1 VSERPDD
8 EDLVRRAQ
16 AGDASALT
24 VLMVRYQALLT
35 RHAERQLPDFLRPRV
50 SIADVVQEAQ
60 IVVHE
65 RNHEFEDRGAGSF
78 RNWLLKIVD
87 LKVKEVLR
95 THMATAKRAV
105 GREVV
110 KRTNVRTAY
119 FVSGESSPSQVA
131 VGDELQGVARQA
143 MDALPEDY
151 RQVLGLA
158 REQGMSLREVAACMG
173 RSREAIKKLYG
184 RALSRFTEE
193 FERRGGSTH
202 G

>member
-1 VSERPDD
+1 MDM
-8 EDLVRRAQ
+8 Q
-16 AGDASALT
+16 
-24 VLMVRYQALLT
+24 RYQALLT
-35 RHAERQLPDFLRPRV
+35 RHAERQLPASLRPRV
-50 SIADVVQEAQ
+50 STADVVQEAQ

-65 RNHEFEDRGAGSF
+65 RHREFEDRGEGSF

-87 LKVKEVLR
+87 LKVKQVLR

-105 GREVV
+105 GREAA
-110 KRTNVRTAY
+110 KSTNVKTAY
-119 FVSGESSPSQVA
+119 FESSEPSASQVA
-131 VGDELQGVARQA
+131 VGGELQGIARRA

-158 REQGMSLREVAACMG
+158 LEQGMRLREVAACMG
-173 RSREAIKKLYG
+173 RSREATKKLYG

-193 FERRGGSTH
+193 FQRRGGMTR